1 MQTIEEA
8 INFVMGLTDYI
19 VRTGINHKVL
29 TVFKLVGQGDEVEE
43 EICEEISLD
52 SNPNYIIR
60 RLESYLPV

>member
-19 VRTGINHKVL
+19 VITGINHNIL
-29 TVFKLVGQGDEVEE
+29 TVFKLVGQGDEIEE
-43 EICEEISLD
+43 EIYEEISLD
-52 SNPNYIIR
+52 SNSNYIIR